1 MPTGTTRPVLDVV
14 ISPPGGH
21 GKNIYRELGAY
32 NVLLYS
38 RIENDNENP
47 DFVTGNQIARVG
59 LVCNPQAFDS
69 TALLSVDKATA
80 AAALRLSGAG
90 YSLSLIHI

>member
-1 MPTGTTRPVLDVV
+1 M
-14 ISPPGGH
+14 
-21 GKNIYRELGAY
+21 

-59 LVCNPQAFDS
+59 IVENPKS
-69 TALLSVDKATA
+69 TASSLLSADKARATY
-80 AAALRLSGAG
+80 ALRLTGLG
-90 YSLSLIHI
+90 YSSATFTADS